1 MSNCESFTTLQ
12 KIVIIELK
20 KLPKED
26 DGTAAWPHLRFFT
39 CKTEEEMAMLVY
51 NHPEVGG
58 AALEYRRLTIT
69 ERVRMLI
76 DDMNDARRLKK
87 AREDYVREESREE
100 GERSGY
106 DKASAEYQDQLS
118 AKDEQ
123 IRQLEAE
130 VRRLRGK

>member
-1 MSNCESFTTLQ
+1 
-12 KIVIIELK
+12 LK
-20 KLPKED
+20 KLPQED

-39 CKTEEEMAMLVY
+39 CKTEEEMAMLVH

-58 AALEYRRLTIT
+58 AAREYRRLTML
-69 ERVRMLI
+69 ERVRMLV
-76 DDMNDARRLKK
+76 DDVNDARRVKK
-87 AREDYVREESREE
+87 AREDYVREE

-106 DKASAEYQDQLS
+106 DKASAEYQGQLS
-118 AKDEQ
+118 AKDGQLTAKDEQ